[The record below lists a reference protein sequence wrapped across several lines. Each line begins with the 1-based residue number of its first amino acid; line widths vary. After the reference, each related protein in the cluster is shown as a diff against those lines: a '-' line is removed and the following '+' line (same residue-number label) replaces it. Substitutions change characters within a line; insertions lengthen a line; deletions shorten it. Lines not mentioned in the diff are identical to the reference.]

1 MQDTI
6 AAAREID
13 CGFAT
18 LREQRE
24 KGRKPGRMQDTIAA
38 AREIVA
44 SNCVSWTRGK
54 WLRSHC
60 NSLKD
65 FLCGNLHD
73 A

>member
-13 CGFAT
+13 CGFAPH
-18 LREQRE
+18 REQGG
-24 KGRKPGRMQDTIAA
+24 KGRKPGRMQDTISA

-54 WLRSHC
+54 W
-60 NSLKD
+60 
-65 FLCGNLHD
+65 
-73 A
+73 

>member
-18 LREQRE
+18 HRDQRE
-24 KGRKPGRMQDTIAA
+24 KGKNPGRMQDTISA

-44 SNCVSWTRGK
+44 SNCVSWTRGM
-54 WLRSHC
+54 W
-60 NSLKD
+60 
-65 FLCGNLHD
+65 
-73 A
+73 

>member
-1 MQDTI
+1 MQDTV

-18 LREQRE
+18 HREQRG
-24 KGRKPGRMQDTIAA
+24 KGRKPGRMQDTISA

-54 WLRSHC
+54 W
-60 NSLKD
+60 
-65 FLCGNLHD
+65 
-73 A
+73 